1 MSSISDFIAS
11 ENAKMS
17 KWDKFFQN
25 YPDVYTT
32 SSINDSIKV
41 TKPETIVKPSILG
54 KLVALLFTFLVLLFY
69 IPIGGMVVNKTPI
82 IFPALAF
89 LFISFI
95 LYLLVWNSF
104 FSRRYIYQIRL
115 NNEYIKAQGKKIY
128 WKDVSETFI
137 MNKKEGRF
145 NNSYLVIIKKDSA
158 IEKLNLFKFGISDR
172 KLASLV
178 EAYKTKDEHTT

>member
-1 MSSISDFIAS
+1 
-11 ENAKMS
+11 
-17 KWDKFFQN
+17 
-25 YPDVYTT
+25 
-32 SSINDSIKV
+32 
-41 TKPETIVKPSILG
+41 
-54 KLVALLFTFLVLLFY
+54 
-69 IPIGGMVVNKTPI
+69 
-82 IFPALAF
+82 